1 VQALNAAPSSAH
13 SNDAPG
19 SEVKLKSALLDE
31 LGLLGCALIVVSG
44 AVLSIVQAK
53 EPGLAS
59 VLPAASLAR
68 TEKLCSPSARPE
80 YCFGLVQASYAALS
94 RAHSK
99 LAPGSELKPKTAL
112 VEELGLLG

>member
-13 SNDAPG
+13 SNDAPT

-44 AVLSIVQAK
+44 AVASMTQVKDA
-53 EPGLAS
+53 GLVS

-68 TEKLCSPSARPE
+68 TVKLCEPSPSA
-80 YCFGLVQASYAALS
+80 L
-94 RAHSK
+94 
-99 LAPGSELKPKTAL
+99 
-112 VEELGLLG
+112 